1 MEETGS
7 MGLHQGV
14 VGHECVQLLWSHQVD
29 STISIRPEEVCPLV
43 ASLFELSRYTV
54 GFDDG
59 VPIVSDCVVNL
70 VFSQAAG
77 GAVGTL

>member
-1 MEETGS
+1 M
-7 MGLHQGV
+7 
-14 VGHECVQLLWSHQVD
+14 
-29 STISIRPEEVCPLV
+29 V
-43 ASLFELSRYTV
+43 ASLVELLIYAV